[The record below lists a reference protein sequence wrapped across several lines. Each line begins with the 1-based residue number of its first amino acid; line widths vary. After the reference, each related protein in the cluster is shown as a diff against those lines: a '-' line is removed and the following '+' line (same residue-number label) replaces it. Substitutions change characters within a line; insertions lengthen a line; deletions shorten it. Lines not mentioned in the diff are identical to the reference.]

1 MKKRIIYPG
10 QLNPPEIIIIS
21 GAINNIYLAEA
32 SNSLA
37 TGIRS
42 KGYSCSVCWPSMVR
56 NYVESDQS
64 GDPLTFDYS
73 SDVTL
78 IVMGEYL
85 GFSNFRQG
93 VLPSLDF
100 SRCVFFTPLANPVM
114 SHSER
119 FPWELER
126 IEEMQLHLFNAIQ
139 VPVNLAATSLIRP
152 SGTEKRLSETSSE
165 VLQYIESKT
174 PVPTLLQNKRKLWKN
189 ANGMDQLPALERPLW

>member
-10 QLNPPEIIIIS
+10 PLNPPEIIVMS

-37 TGIRS
+37 AGIRS
-42 KGYSCSVCWPSMVR
+42 KGYSCSVCWPGMSR

-78 IVMGEYL
+78 LVMGEYL
-85 GFSNFRQG
+85 GFSYFRQG
-93 VLPSLDF
+93 ALPSQEF

-114 SHSER
+114 SHSES

-126 IEEMQLHLFNAIQ
+126 LKEVQEHIAEAIQ
-139 VPVNLAATSLIRP
+139 MPVNLVATNLIRP
-152 SGTEKRLSETSSE
+152 SGAEKRLLETSSE
-165 VLQYIESKT
+165 ALHCLETGKPLSS
-174 PVPTLLQNKRKLWKN
+174 TLKAKRELWKN
-189 ANGMDQLPALERPLW
+189 VDGMDQLPALERSLW

>member
-1 MKKRIIYPG
+1 MKQRIIYPG
-10 QLNPPEIIIIS
+10 QLNPPEIIVMS

-42 KGYSCSVCWPSMVR
+42 KGYSCSVCWPNMSR
-56 NYVESDQS
+56 NYVDSDQS

-78 IVMGEYL
+78 LVMGEYL

-93 VLPSLDF
+93 ALPSREF
-100 SRCVFFTPLANPVM
+100 SRCVFFTPLANPAM

-119 FPWELER
+119 FPWERER
-126 IEEMQLHLFNAIQ
+126 MEEMQNHLTQ
-139 VPVNLAATSLIRP
+139 SMQMPVNLAATNLIRP
-152 SGTEKRLSETSSE
+152 SGAEKRLLETSNEALHCLETGKPLSTG
-165 VLQYIESKT
+165 LKA
-174 PVPTLLQNKRKLWKN
+174 KRELWRN
-189 ANGMDQLPALERPLW
+189 VDGMDQLPALERSLW

>member
-10 QLNPPEIIIIS
+10 PLNPPEIIVIT

-42 KGYSCSVCWPSMVR
+42 KGYSCSVCWPGMSR

-64 GDPLTFDYS
+64 GDSLAFDLS

-85 GFSNFRQG
+85 GFSYFRQG
-93 VLPSLDF
+93 ALPAFQF
-100 SRCVFFTPLANPVM
+100 SRCVFFTPLANPAM

-126 IEEMQLHLFNAIQ
+126 IEEMQNHMTQAIKM
-139 VPVNLAATSLIRP
+139 PVNLVATNLIRP
-152 SGTEKRLSETSSE
+152 SGAEKRLLETSSE
-165 VLQYIESKT
+165 ALHCLETGKSLSD
-174 PVPTLLQNKRKLWKN
+174 TLKAKRDLWRN
-189 ANGMDQLPALERPLW
+189 VDGMDQLPALERPLW